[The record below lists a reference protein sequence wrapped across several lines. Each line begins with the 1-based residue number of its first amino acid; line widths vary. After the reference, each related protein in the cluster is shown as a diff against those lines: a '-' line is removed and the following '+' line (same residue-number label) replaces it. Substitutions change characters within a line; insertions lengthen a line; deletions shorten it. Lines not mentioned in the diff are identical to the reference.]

1 MDETQGS
8 EFEPLAVVDQ
18 LVTSR
23 VPPGE
28 RDLVE
33 AFVERFFDGVA
44 EEDIAAHDPADLY
57 GLAISHLDLA
67 HDRKPGATRIRIF
80 NPGIERHGFTAAHTL
95 VQIVNDDMPFL
106 VDSVH
111 IAVGRAGLAIHLTI
125 HPVISVRRDAEGRL
139 EGIGEGGQSESFILV
154 EVDRRTDQDALD
166 RLESEILR
174 GIEDVR
180 RAVRDW
186 KPMLARVAEA
196 AAGLIHVPGENAS
209 TESGQGPVDVEEPVA
224 FLHWLADNHFTLLG
238 YAAYDLVEEEA
249 GPELM
254 RVPGSALGILSASQ
268 DARVPS
274 DRPVMSTSFAALP
287 VEIRR
292 KAFRPLPPITVTKAN
307 TRATVHRASY
317 LDYVGVKRYD
327 EHGAVIGE
335 HRFLGLFTSVA
346 YSLPPQVIPLLRGKV
361 RAVTETMKLPP
372 HGHAA
377 KALAHILSSLPR
389 DELFQMDVPRLRET
403 ARAVL
408 QMQDRSR
415 LKLFLR
421 QDRFSRFFSVL
432 LYVPRE
438 RWTTAMRE
446 RIQRILLR
454 RLNGVDCEFQAQLG
468 DSPLA
473 LILFIIRSQDPGE
486 LSITAEDLEA
496 EITQATRPW
505 GESLRDALVE
515 AHGEERGVHLFSRYA
530 ASFPVSYQERHQ
542 PRAAV
547 ADIDR
552 IDALQQG
559 GASLSVALSRPLEI
573 RGNRI
578 RLKLAHAGQR
588 VALADVLP
596 ILEDLGLRAL
606 AEDSY
611 PVAGQDGQPF
621 WLHDFEAEPVF
632 AGTIDLDVV
641 GPHFEEAFRR
651 IFDGDIE
658 TDGFNRLILAAS
670 LNADQVVILRAI
682 CKYQLQVGL
691 PFSQPYVEQTVVA
704 NPDVARDLVELF
716 HVRFDP
722 SIQGDRQAAQAE
734 LVERITQGLTQVAV
748 LDEDRILRRFL
759 GTIQAMLRT
768 NAFRPGRRSLSFKLD
783 SAAVPGMPQPAPWR
797 EIFVYAADVEAVHLR
812 GGPISRGGIRWS
824 DRREDFRTEILGLVK
839 AQMVKNAVIVPV
851 GAKGGFIVKR
861 PPKNTDRQAIYDE
874 GVRCY
879 RTFLD
884 GMLDLT
890 DDIQGDTTVPPE
902 RVVRHDTDD
911 PYLVVAADKGTATF
925 SDIANALATGRS
937 FWLGD
942 AFASGGSAGYDH
954 KKMGI
959 TAKGAWESVRR
970 HFREMGVDPERD
982 PISVVGIGDM
992 SGDVFGNGMLL
1003 SRSIR
1008 LVAAF
1013 DHRHIFLDPDP
1024 DAEQTFRERQRLFE
1038 LPRSSWDDFDRSLIS
1053 KGGGVFSR
1061 QLKAIPL
1068 SPEIRAVLGIE
1079 AGSLTPFE
1087 LMSAILKAPVDLFWN
1102 GGIGTY
1108 IKAAAESHRDAQDRA
1123 NDPIRVNGEDLRC
1136 KVVAEG
1142 GNLGVTQRGRIAFA
1156 RKGGRIGTDFVDNSA
1171 GVDCSDHE
1179 VNIKILT
1186 GSVEQAGDLTRKQR
1200 DLMLREMTDEVAEL
1214 VLRDNTLQNLALST
1228 TEHRGLELLDSQIGL
1243 IRSLERSGRLVRQLE
1258 FLPSDDNLAER
1269 RRDGV
1274 GLTRP
1279 ELAVLLAYA
1288 KMDLFD
1294 ALCDGSTIDDPMLAG
1309 ERLRYF
1315 PRLIRKRFPEAV
1327 ARHRLGR
1334 EIVATR
1340 LANGMVN
1347 RAGISFA
1354 QDLANETGASFD
1366 EIARGYLI
1374 VREGFELTPVWGAVE
1389 NLPASVGRQQIALLT
1404 DLTRTTAEA
1413 VRWTIVHDLSNRP
1426 LRETAERLQAGIRTL
1441 REQIEGLAPPALKET
1456 LAGRCQELRGLGLD
1470 ADAASRLAVLP
1481 LTTVLLDALD
1491 TAYSTGVP
1499 VERSTEIRLALDETL
1514 DCHRIDVLIE
1524 RISVRSSWDHE
1535 AKAALRDELAEM
1547 VRRAAHD
1554 VLAKH
1559 EPLDAWRERRRNA
1572 IERYLAVLARAE
1584 NEPTIDPAIVGS
1596 VIRSLGRLTA
1606 G

>member
-1 MDETQGS
+1 MDDAQGS

-18 LVTSR
+18 LVGSR
-23 VPPGE
+23 VPEAE
-28 RDLVE
+28 RKLVE
-33 AFVERFFDGVA
+33 AFVGRFFEGVA
-44 EEDIAAHDPADLY
+44 EADIAAHDPADLY
-57 GLAISHLDLA
+57 GLALSHLDLA
-67 HDRKPGATRIRIF
+67 HERKPGRTRIRVF
-80 NPGIERHGFTAAHTL
+80 NPNIERHGFISTHTL

-111 IAVGRAGLAIHLTI
+111 MAVGRAGLAIHLTI
-125 HPVISVRRDAEGRL
+125 HPVMPVQRDASGRL
-139 EGIGEGGQSESFILV
+139 QGIGEGGTPESFILV
-154 EVDRRTDQDALD
+154 EVDRRSDQATLD
-166 RLESEILR
+166 RLEAEILR

-186 KPMLARVAEA
+186 KPMLARVRDA
-196 AAGLIHVPGENAS
+196 ADSLAQA
-209 TESGQGPVDVEEPVA
+209 PVDVAEPVA
-224 FLHWLADNHFTLLG
+224 FLHWLADDHFTLLG
-238 YAAYDLVEEEA
+238 YGAYDLVEEEG
-249 GPELM
+249 GPALV
-254 RVPGSALGILSASQ
+254 RVPGSALGILSAPEDS
-268 DARVPS
+268 RVPS
-274 DRPVMSTSFAALP
+274 DRPARSASFAALP
-287 VEIRR
+287 AEIRR
-292 KAFRPLPPITVTKAN
+292 KAFRPLPPINVTKAN
-307 TRATVHRASY
+307 SRATVHRPSY
-317 LDYVGVKRYD
+317 LDYVGVKRYGQD
-327 EHGAVIGE
+327 GAVIGE
-335 HRFLGLFTSVA
+335 HRFLGLFTSLA
-346 YSLPPQVIPLLRGKV
+346 YSLPPQAIPLLRGKV
-361 RAVTETMKLPP
+361 QGVIDAMDLPA

-377 KALAHILSSLPR
+377 KALAHILSTLPR
-389 DELFQMDVPRLRET
+389 DELFQMEAPRLLAT

-408 QMQDRSR
+408 QLQDRSR

-438 RWTTAMRE
+438 RWNTMMRE
-446 RIQRILLR
+446 RIQRILMR

-473 LILFIIRSQDPGE
+473 LILFIVRAQDAGE
-486 LSITAEDLEA
+486 VQVTADELEA
-496 EITQATRPW
+496 DITQATRPW
-505 GESLRDALVE
+505 SESLRTALVE
-515 AHGEERGVHLFSRYA
+515 AHGEERGVRLFSRFA
-530 ASFPVSYQERHQ
+530 DAFPISYQERTQ

-547 ADIDR
+547 ADIER
-552 IDALQQG
+552 IDGLG
-559 GASLSVALSRPLEI
+559 GDGANLSVALSRPLE
-573 RGNRI
+573 NRANRV
-578 RLKLAHAGQR
+578 RLKLAHLGER

-596 ILEDLGLRAL
+596 ILENFGLRTL
-606 AEDSY
+606 AEDTY
-611 PVAGQDGQPF
+611 ALADPDGQRF
-621 WLHDFEAEPVF
+621 WLHDFECEPVI
-632 AGTIDLDVV
+632 AEAVELDVV
-641 GPHFEEAFRR
+641 APRFEDAFRR
-651 IFDGDIE
+651 IFDGGIE
-658 TDGFNRLILAAS
+658 NDGFNRLILAAS
-670 LNADQVVILRAI
+670 LDAERVVILRAI

-691 PFSQPYVEQTVVA
+691 PFSQPYVEQTLVA
-704 NPDVARDLVELF
+704 NPALARDLVELF
-716 HVRFDP
+716 HARFDP
-722 SIQGDRQAAQAE
+722 DLPGDREEAQAALLA
-734 LVERITQGLTQVAV
+734 RIDAGLGQVAV

-759 GTIQAMLRT
+759 GTIRAMLRT
-768 NAFRPGRRSLSFKLD
+768 NAFRRNRTSLSFKLD
-783 SAAVPGMPQPAPWR
+783 SKAVPGMPQPAPWR

-861 PPKNTDRQAIYDE
+861 PPKVADRQAVYDE

-879 RTFLD
+879 RIFLD
-884 GMLDLT
+884 GLLDVT
-890 DDIQGDTTVPPE
+890 DDIQGDATVPPE
-902 RVVRHDTDD
+902 DVVRHDGDD

-970 HFREMGVDPERD
+970 HFREMGVDPEQD
-982 PISVVGIGDM
+982 PITVVGIGDM

-1003 SRSIR
+1003 SRSIK

-1024 DAEQTFRERQRLFE
+1024 DPERSFGERQRLFD
-1038 LPRSSWDDFDRSLIS
+1038 LPRSSWDDFDKSLIGP
-1053 KGGGVFSR
+1053 GGGVYSR
-1061 QLKAIPL
+1061 QLKSIPI
-1068 SPEIRAVLGIE
+1068 SPEVRKVLAID
-1079 AGSLTPFE
+1079 AASLTPFE

-1108 IKAAAESHRDAQDRA
+1108 VKAAAESHRDAQDRA
-1123 NDPIRVNGEDLRC
+1123 NDPIRVDGEDLRC

-1142 GNLGVTQRGRIAFA
+1142 GNLGVTQKGRIAFA

-1186 GSVEQAGDLTRKQR
+1186 GAVEQAGDLTRKQR
-1200 DLMLREMTDEVAEL
+1200 DLMLKEMTDEVAEL

-1228 TEHRGLELLDSQIGL
+1228 TEHRDLELLDSQIGL
-1243 IRSLERSGRLVRQLE
+1243 IRSLERSGRLVRSLE
-1258 FLPSDDNLAER
+1258 FLPSDEELAER
-1269 RRDGV
+1269 RREGA

-1294 ALCDGSTIDDPMLAG
+1294 ALCDGSVVDDPSTEG

-1315 PRLIRKRFPEAV
+1315 PRLLRKRFPEAI

-1340 LANGMVN
+1340 LANSMVN

-1354 QDLANETGASFD
+1354 QELANESGASFD

-1374 VREGFELTPVWGAVE
+1374 VREGFELIPVWGAVE
-1389 NLPASVGRQQIALLT
+1389 NLPASAGKSQITLLT
-1404 DLTRTTAEA
+1404 DLTRTTAAA
-1413 VRWTIVHDLSNRP
+1413 VRWTIVHDLTNLP
-1426 LRETAERLQAGIRTL
+1426 LAETAQRLKTGIRAL
-1441 REQIEGLAPPALKET
+1441 RAQIENLAPPTLKQALV
-1456 LAGRCQELRGLGLD
+1456 ARCEQLCGLGLP
-1470 ADAASRLAVLP
+1470 ADIASRLAALP
-1481 LTTVLLDALD
+1481 LSTVLLDALQ
-1491 TAYSTGVP
+1491 TAHHTGVP
-1499 VERSTEIRLALDETL
+1499 VERSTEVRLALDETL
-1514 DCHRIDVLIE
+1514 DTGRIAQLIE
-1524 RISVRSSWDHE
+1524 RIAVRSAWDHE

-1547 VRRAAHD
+1547 LRRASRA
-1554 VLAKH
+1554 VLTKH
-1559 EPLDAWRERRRNA
+1559 EALEAWQERRRPA
-1572 IERYLAVLARAE
+1572 IDRYLGVLTRAE
-1584 NEPTIDPAIVGS
+1584 NESTIDPAVVGA
-1596 VIRSLGRLTA
+1596 VVRSLGRLTA